1 MLSMSRSVTQKSQ
14 NELKTEPQGA
24 KSLLFKH
31 SATKEFLINL
41 DHKEGLKSQPSKQL
55 TKRYQER
62 HRDLFKM
69 KSYGK
74 QNFFDLIP
82 AKARQLIMDVQN
94 AAQTDRQTDN
104 ALRRV
109 QVL

>member
-1 MLSMSRSVTQKSQ
+1 
-14 NELKTEPQGA
+14 
-24 KSLLFKH
+24 
-31 SATKEFLINL
+31 
-41 DHKEGLKSQPSKQL
+41 
-55 TKRYQER
+55 
-62 HRDLFKM
+62 M

-94 AAQTDRQTDN
+94 AALTDRQTDN

>member
-1 MLSMSRSVTQKSQ
+1 VITQKSQ
-14 NELKTEPQGA
+14 NELKTEPQA
-24 KSLLFKH
+24 AKKSLLFKH

-69 KSYGK
+69 KIYCK

-82 AKARQLIMDVQN
+82 AKARQLIMDMQN
-94 AAQTDRQTDN
+94 AALTDRQTM
-104 ALRRV
+104 LYPV
-109 QVL
+109 CKSCSLL

>member
-1 MLSMSRSVTQKSQ
+1 MLASM
-14 NELKTEPQGA
+14 GA
-24 KSLLFKH
+24 LACLNDIEVCGGLFKH

-69 KSYGK
+69 KIYGK

-82 AKARQLIMDVQN
+82 AKARS
-94 AAQTDRQTDN
+94 
-104 ALRRV
+104 
-109 QVL
+109 